1 MSEHKH
7 AQSCSHDHGNEKLA
21 QGLYIVGLGAFLLSF
36 LINDDLF
43 KTILLVFSMLSA
55 GYHIIVEGI
64 KDTYAKTRLLGKFT
78 PNVHILMTLAAL
90 GASLIGDV
98 GEGALLIII
107 FAGAHFLED
116 YAEGKSRKEIINLLD
131 LNPSTARLIQS
142 DGSYKSV
149 DVSLLEIGDQLQVL
163 NGDQIG
169 SDGIIV
175 SGSAVID

>member
-116 YAEGKSRKEIINLLD
+116 YAEGKMVLMRVSMFLC
-131 LNPSTARLIQS
+131 STL
-142 DGSYKSV
+142 G
-149 DVSLLEIGDQLQVL
+149 
-163 NGDQIG
+163 
-169 SDGIIV
+169 IV
-175 SGSAVID
+175 SRF